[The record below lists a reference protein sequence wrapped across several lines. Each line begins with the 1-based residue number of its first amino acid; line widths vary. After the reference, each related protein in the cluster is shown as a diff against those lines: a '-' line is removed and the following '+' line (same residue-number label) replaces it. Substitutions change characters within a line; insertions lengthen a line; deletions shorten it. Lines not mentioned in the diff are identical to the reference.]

1 MKDVQNGEKIRRK
14 YLEAKNRER
23 TTDYTLN
30 GLHSLRRSI
39 KGRLNPMNE
48 KQFKEMTNRQDT
60 EQHNLEMTLQKTL
73 VHAKQGGVDLK
84 KQKAA
89 NQNRRQG
96 QLNKHA
102 NELLDFRDTKV
113 TISKEFSR
121 TSSKNISVTRE
132 FNSPSISK

>member
-23 TTDYTLN
+23 TTDYTLT

-39 KGRLNPMNE
+39 EGRLNPMNE

-89 NQNRRQG
+89 NQNRREANQSYKYAMQTVSSG
-96 QLNKHA
+96 QEYRFEKPRKKQTVL
-102 NELLDFRDTKV
+102 
-113 TISKEFSR
+113 
-121 TSSKNISVTRE
+121 TRIIRL
-132 FNSPSISK
+132 S